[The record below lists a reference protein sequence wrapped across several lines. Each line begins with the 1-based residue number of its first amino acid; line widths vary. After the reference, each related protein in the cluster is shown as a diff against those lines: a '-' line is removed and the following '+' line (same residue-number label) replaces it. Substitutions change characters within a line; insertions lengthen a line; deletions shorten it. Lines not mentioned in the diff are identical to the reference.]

1 MKSLDENG
9 RDSYL
14 SGKKFNGKLEEKI
27 EKEGSVIMSE
37 NSRKIRAFSPAL
49 GLFPAVDFSWAS
61 SINS

>member
-49 GLFPAVDFSWAS
+49 GLFPAVDFS
-61 SINS
+61 